1 MLPAPKNG
9 NIYFLTNRSKN
20 DKRLLQQAT
29 VFLSLFC
36 ILFSG
41 FPLDHVTI
49 QWVNHLSDLLLILLL
64 GMKFLRK
71 ILKLHPVALLGLYDL
86 LIRIPKTDNIIYNR
100 G

>member
-1 MLPAPKNG
+1 M
-9 NIYFLTNRSKN
+9 TV
-20 DKRLLQQAT
+20 KR
-29 VFLSLFC
+29 
-36 ILFSG
+36 
-41 FPLDHVTI
+41 
-49 QWVNHLSDLLLILLL
+49 VNHLSDLLLILLL